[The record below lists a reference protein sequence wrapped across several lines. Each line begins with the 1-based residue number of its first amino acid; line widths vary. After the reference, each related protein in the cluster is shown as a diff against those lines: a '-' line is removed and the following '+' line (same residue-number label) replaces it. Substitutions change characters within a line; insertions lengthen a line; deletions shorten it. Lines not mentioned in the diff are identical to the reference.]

1 MLLKNHPFI
10 GTSRATA
17 DYHRWHAPHH
27 IIEKEYYDVK
37 ERTIIVTTVN
47 DEYLKL

>member
-1 MLLKNHPFI
+1 LEQIELLLI
-10 GTSRATA
+10 IIDGTRT
-17 DYHRWHAPHH
+17 YPGYAPHH
-27 IIEKEYYDVK
+27 IIEKEYYEVK